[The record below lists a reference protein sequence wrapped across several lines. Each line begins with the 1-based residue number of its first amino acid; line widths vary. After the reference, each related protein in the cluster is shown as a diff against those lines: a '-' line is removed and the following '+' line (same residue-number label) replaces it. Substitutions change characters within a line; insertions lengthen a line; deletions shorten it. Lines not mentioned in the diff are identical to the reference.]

1 MLIICTSCANAYRS
15 DYFVQ
20 SIFSMSVKEI
30 SMDRTLIINQVEIA
44 FVMPYHWPIHSIP
57 PVTAIAPSF
66 SSLLVSYPRQQEHS
80 PHTNL
85 SWPLMWLYFSF
96 NPLRPLSSSCG
107 WVGSARFHQFSFGWQ
122 INKLRLGTFSRQSF
136 WCLRRGDFLIRVCGD
151 EWNIERASVMFN
163 KSLECLERAMECFT
177 PVVTIFRKY

>member
-96 NPLRPLSSSCG
+96 NPPRPAVAEL
-107 WVGSARFHQFSFGWQ
+107 ARQDFINFRLVARLTNYVWERSQCRVFG
-122 INKLRLGTFSRQSF
+122 
-136 WCLRRGDFLIRVCGD
+136 
-151 EWNIERASVMFN
+151 A
-163 KSLECLERAMECFT
+163 
-177 PVVTIFRKY
+177 